1 MHDVPPASASFAWVL
16 AALVVQRILELGVC
30 RRNRRAM
37 VLRGGKEFHPET
49 YPLMA
54 GLHVLFLLALAVE
67 SYPWRIPL
75 NAATFACLA
84 ALFLVTVLRY
94 WTIASLGG
102 NWNTRIVVVPGEPV
116 RRAGPYRF
124 LRHPNYL
131 VLVLEFFLIP
141 LLMRAPV
148 TLVVFSLANLL
159 VLRQRI
165 RLEEAALRELTDYG
179 EKFPG
184 SGQAFRG

>member
-1 MHDVPPASASFAWVL
+1 VPPTDIHSASFAWVF
-16 AALVVQRILELGVC
+16 AVVILQRVLELRLC
-30 RRNRRAM
+30 RRNRR
-37 VLRGGKEFHPET
+37 VLYARGGKEFFPGT
-49 YPLMA
+49 YRVMV
-54 GLHVLFLLALAVE
+54 GLHVLFLLALSIE

-75 NAATFACLA
+75 NAFTFGCLC
-84 ALFLVTVLRY
+84 ALLTVTGMRY
-94 WTIASLGG
+94 WAIASLGG

-116 RRAGPYRF
+116 KRAGPYRF

-131 VLVLEFFLIP
+131 VLELEFFLIP

-159 VLRQRI
+159 ILRQCI
-165 RLEEAALRELTDYG
+165 RLEEEALREFTDYD

-184 SGQAFRG
+184 TRQPY

>member
-1 MHDVPPASASFAWVL
+1 MPPANPPSVSAAWIFAAVVL
-16 AALVVQRILELGVC
+16 QRVLELRLC
-30 RRNRRAM
+30 RRNRRILLA
-37 VLRGGKEFHPET
+37 RGGKEFHPET
-49 YPLMA
+49 YPVMA

-75 NAATFACLA
+75 DAFTFGCLA
-84 ALFLVTVLRY
+84 ALLAVTGMRY
-94 WTIASLGG
+94 WAIASLGV
-102 NWNTRIVVVPGEPV
+102 NWNTRIVIVPGEPV
-116 RRAGPYRF
+116 KRTGPYRF

-141 LLMRAPV
+141 LLLRAPA

-159 VLRQRI
+159 VLRKRI
-165 RLEEAALRELTDYG
+165 RFEEEALREFTDYG

-184 SGQAFRG
+184 TRPPL

>member
-1 MHDVPPASASFAWVL
+1 MPPAGHLSVSFAWIFAAIVL
-16 AALVVQRILELGVC
+16 QRVLELRLC
-30 RRNRRAM
+30 RRNRR
-37 VLRGGKEFHPET
+37 VLQARGGREFFPGT
-49 YPLMA
+49 YPVMV
-54 GLHVLFLLALAVE
+54 GLHVLFLLALSIE
-67 SYPWRIPL
+67 SYPWSIPL
-75 NAATFACLA
+75 DVFTFGVLGV
-84 ALFLVTVLRY
+84 LLLVTGMRY
-94 WTIASLGG
+94 WAIASLGG

-116 RRAGPYRF
+116 KRAGPYRF

-159 VLRQRI
+159 VLRRRI
-165 RLEEAALRELTDYG
+165 RLEEEALREFTDYD

-184 SGQAFRG
+184 TRQPH